1 MAEGGNGGGVGILG
15 VLVGAMLV
23 LIVGAGILFA
33 TGNMPGS
40 AGGNTSTLKVE
51 LPKATTG
58 SK

>member
-1 MAEGGNGGGVGILG
+1 
-15 VLVGAMLV
+15 MLV
-23 LIVGAGILFA
+23 LIIGAGVLFA

-40 AGGNTSTLKVE
+40 GGGSTSTLKVE

>member
-1 MAEGGNGGGVGILG
+1 MAEGSNGGVGILG
-15 VLVGAMLV
+15 VLIGAILVVMVG
-23 LIVGAGILFA
+23 VGVLFA

-40 AGGNTSTLKVE
+40 GGNTSTLKVE